1 MMKIRA
7 NTAFGRLEVR
17 RADGTT
23 PGDIPAWVID
33 EPDFLRQLL
42 RFAEAG
48 GTRYAE
54 DHEDD
59 NGFIV
64 EPPARPP
71 AELTEAA
78 GVSVEDLAE
87 IARCL
92 EWACRFARGSHDADP
107 SLQNGVF
114 RKRLTDCEAI
124 LAWVAG

>member
-17 RADGTT
+17 RADGTS

-48 GTRYAE
+48 GARYAV

-59 NGFIV
+59 DGSSWNRPFGLRLRGPRPRASRPRNWRRWRAAWNG
-64 EPPARPP
+64 R
-71 AELTEAA
+71 A
-78 GVSVEDLAE
+78 GSPVVPMMP
-87 IARCL
+87 IP
-92 EWACRFARGSHDADP
+92 ACRMGCSGSAWQIAKRSLRG
-107 SLQNGVF
+107 
-114 RKRLTDCEAI
+114 
-124 LAWVAG
+124 